1 MSGEDEFHIRPGR
14 IRSSGAQRARP
25 FIAQALAAAQ
35 KAGAR
40 VSRSGRISPGNR
52 STFGRGRTAS
62 VRANRL
68 LTGRSRVVVIKT
80 RVVRHHARATPL
92 TAHLNYLRRDGV
104 TRDGEKARLFGPESN
119 DVDDRRFAEQAV
131 EDRHHFRFIV
141 SPEDAVD
148 MADLKGFARD
158 LMVQMEKDLGTKLDW
173 AAVDHWN
180 TDNPHVHIIL
190 RGRTDDG
197 QDLVISRDYIKEG
210 MRARAADLVTQE
222 LGPRTDLDIRR
233 NLDRQVEAER
243 WTQLDRQLVRDGRN
257 NGIIDMAP
265 IAGQQLDEFHALKV
279 GRLRK
284 LEALGLAEQVGSG
297 QWAID
302 DKAEAT
308 LRGLGERGD
317 IIKRMHRAL
326 TERGIER
333 GSASYVL
340 AAESL
345 DTPIIGRLVDR
356 GLDDELK
363 GTAYAVVDGVDCR
376 THHIRLPDLDA
387 AGDSA
392 PGSIVELRRFDDA
405 KGQRRVALAVRSD
418 LDIDQ
423 QITASGAT
431 WLDRQNIAREP
442 VALSDGGFGAEVRQ
456 AMDRR
461 ADYLVEQGFAE
472 RHGQRVTFNR
482 NLINTLRNR
491 ELEALGEK
499 LAGES
504 GQPFNRASNGEY
516 VAGSYRQRFALASGR
531 FAMIED
537 GLGFQLVPWT
547 PSLEKQLG
555 RHVSGV
561 ARDDGGVDWSFG
573 RKRGLGL

>member
-1 MSGEDEFHIRPGR
+1 MSSGDDFRIRPGR
-14 IRSSGAQRARP
+14 IRSTRAQQARP

-40 VSRSGRISPGNR
+40 VSRSGRISSGNR

-80 RVVRHHARATPL
+80 RLVRHHARAAPL
-92 TAHLNYLRRDGV
+92 AAHLTYLRREGV
-104 TRDGEKARLFGPESN
+104 TRDGEKARLFGPES
-119 DVDDRRFAEQAV
+119 DDLDGAAFVERTE

-141 SPEDAVD
+141 SPEDAVE
-148 MADLKGFARD
+148 MVDLKSFARD
-158 LMVQMEKDLGTKLDW
+158 LMGQMEKDLGTKLDW

-190 RGRTDDG
+190 RGRADDG
-197 QDLVISRDYIKEG
+197 QDLVIARDYIKEG

-222 LGPRTDLDIRR
+222 LGQRTDLDIHRA
-233 NLDRQVEAER
+233 LERQIEAER
-243 WTQLDRQLVRDGRN
+243 WTQLDRQLVRDAHDMGV
-257 NGIIDMAP
+257 IDVAP
-265 IAGQQLDEFHALKV
+265 DPSAQPDAYHALKI
-279 GRLRK
+279 GRLHK
-284 LEALGLAEQVGSG
+284 LEKLALASEIGPG

-308 LRGLGERGD
+308 LRELGERGD

-326 TERGIER
+326 AERGIER
-333 GSASYVL
+333 GSSSYVL

-363 GTAYAVVDGVDCR
+363 GTAYAVVDGVDGR
-376 THHIRLPDLDA
+376 THHIKLPDLDA

-405 KGQRRVALAVRSD
+405 QGLRRVAIAVRSD
-418 LDIDQ
+418 LDIDRQ
-423 QITASGAT
+423 VTASGAT

-442 VALSDGGFGAEVRQ
+442 VALSEGGFGAEVRQ
-456 AMDRR
+456 AMERR
-461 ADYLVEQGFAE
+461 AQRLVEQGLGE
-472 RHGQRVTFNR
+472 RHGQHVTFTR
-482 NLINTLRNR
+482 NLIDTLRRR
-491 ELEALGEK
+491 EVEALGDK
-499 LAGES
+499 LAAETGR
-504 GQPFNRASNGEY
+504 PFNRAASGEY
-516 VAGSYRQRFALASGR
+516 VAGSYRQRFTLASGR
-531 FAMIED
+531 FAMID
-537 GLGFQLVPWT
+537 SSLGFQLVPWT

-561 ARDDGGVDWSFG
+561 ARNDGGIDWSFG